1 VANAIPR
8 LEMTD
13 LDPRIAAALAP
24 RVARLGY
31 LGEFFKC
38 AGHQPDALLAFM
50 EFTEA
55 LKKALPDRLTELVA
69 LTVAA
74 LARNDYE
81 RHQHERLSDKLGF
94 GRDWIRAVLA
104 LAPDKAGALS
114 DAERAVQRLAIAAL
128 KDHGHDAAPELAQAI
143 AAVGHEQAIAVLMLI
158 GRYTTHALIVN
169 AIDLAPPVAS
179 IFADERG

>member
-1 VANAIPR
+1 MA
-8 LEMTD
+8 D

-38 AGHQPDALLAFM
+38 TGHQPEPLLAFM

-55 LKKALPDRLTELVA
+55 LKKSLPDRLTELVA

-104 LAPDKAGALS
+104 LAPDKAGALT
-114 DAERAVQRLAIAAL
+114 DAERAVQRLAIAAV
-128 KDHGHDAAPELAQAI
+128 KDNGHDAPPQLQQAI
-143 AAVGHEQAIAVLMLI
+143 PPIAQQHATAVSFPTL
-158 GRYTTHALIVN
+158 
-169 AIDLAPPVAS
+169 P
-179 IFADERG
+179 